1 MVSVEDLFDQS
12 FVAQVKNDLLEECQ
26 QFGQVVSLEI
36 PKPLF
41 HLEQKDES
49 VKIAEKYQALA
60 NSESALVSR
69 AHGKVYVKFGELIA
83 AKQARYGL
91 SGRTYNGSTVV
102 ASFYPEHLFDQ
113 NELNL

>member
-1 MVSVEDLFDQS
+1 ML
-12 FVAQVKNDLLEECQ
+12 
-26 QFGQVVSLEI
+26 SLEI

-41 HLEQKDES
+41 HLELKDENATL
-49 VKIAEKYQALA
+49 AEKYEALA
-60 NSESALVSR
+60 KSESALVSR

-91 SGRTYNGSTVV
+91 SGRTYNGRTVV

-113 NELNL
+113 KELNL